1 MGVTQIYAGPT
12 LPEEGLQQFDVF
24 MDGIIPTY
32 LQSLLATNKDVD
44 LLMVAME
51 QFSDVYVA
59 AGTPGTP
66 ENAAYLRLSNNVAPP
81 SEDGDMLKSVY
92 DVNKDGIVDQAA
104 KLQVARTISLTG
116 DVTGSA
122 AFDGSANTS
131 ISSTI
136 PTATSNAKGLLSAAD
151 KTKLDGIAA
160 GANNYTHPATHPATM
175 ITEDAGHRFVTDA
188 EKADWNSVKGD
199 MMRTVYDAD
208 NDGVV
213 DQAEKLQTAR
223 AIAINGDVTGT
234 TTFDGSTNV
243 TINAAIPTVT
253 PNSKGLMPAADKA
266 KLDGV
271 AAGANNYTH
280 PATHPATM
288 ITEDAAHRFVSDT
301 EKAAWNSV
309 KGDMMRSVYDTDND
323 GVVDQAEKLQTSRTI
338 AINGDVTGTTTF
350 DGSTNV
356 TINAAIPTVT
366 PNSKGL
372 MPPADKAKLD
382 GVAAG
387 ANNYTHP
394 ATHPATMITEDAT
407 HRFVTDA
414 EKAAWSNSSSDGGL
428 RGNVLNYGAKG
439 DGFTDDTAAF
449 QACLDANNFAYIP
462 TGTYKIK
469 TVYVNR
475 GATVRGEGFS
485 SVIQPYTG
493 ATGSIFS
500 LKGDYVLFEKFYI
513 HGGGV
518 NIHAFADFD
527 GARTAWFSRCHF
539 NDLVIY
545 NIGGDAFHLT
555 GRGLDYI
562 VDRIMTDVIGGY
574 GFYGRNLSDSLMT
587 NCHFGTCGKSG
598 VSFDGGNFRIVGTK
612 ICMNG
617 KTAPGYAGL
626 EASNTLN
633 VNLSGCEIQQN
644 VYDGVLFTNVYGSSI
659 TGTVIDSNNQF
670 GLTGPYAQVR
680 LINSSFNKIDCTM
693 VDGRF
698 KNDTVPYNTPGLN
711 GIVQDDK
718 CCYNK
723 FDINYYPYE
732 LVYSNKANHVTAPFT
747 ATVND
752 ISSVF
757 KVNNTDY
764 FNFPSTS
771 AVIGSN
777 ATIGTG
783 ANQGSSANF
792 VIAASSLNG
801 GTQLSFTQTASK
813 TLAANG
819 EYYFNRVALN
829 MAGFTGANSPAGK
842 SRVFIAYD
850 SKVLETLPGGLSVYI
865 NISESSTAHPTPI
878 TTGQVRIINV
888 NKNSQWMPIAAYKPL
903 SYSREA
909 GFVVN
914 LEVNISCNQT
924 TTLAASDIVASVRNI
939 RVGFY

>member
-24 MDGIIPTY
+24 MDGIIPAY
-32 LQSLLATNKDVD
+32 LQTLLATNKDVD

-122 AFDGSANTS
+122 AFDGSANTA

-151 KTKLDGIAA
+151 KTKLDGVAA

-175 ITEDAGHRFVTDA
+175 ITEDAGHRFVSDA

-199 MMRTVYDAD
+199 MMRSVYDTD

-253 PNSKGLMPAADKA
+253 PNTKGLMPASDKA

-288 ITEDAAHRFVSDT
+288 ITEDATHRFVSDT

-323 GVVDQAEKLQTSRTI
+323 GVVDQAEKLQTARSI

-366 PNSKGL
+366 PNTKGL
-372 MPPADKAKLD
+372 MPASDKAKLD

-449 QACLDANNFAYIP
+449 QACLDANNFAYLP

-493 ATGSIFS
+493 ATGCLFS

-527 GARTAWFSRCHF
+527 GGRTAWFSRCHF

-562 VDRIMTDVIGGY
+562 IDRIMTDVIGGY

-644 VYDGVLFTNVYGSSI
+644 VYDGILFTNVYGSSI

-771 AVIGSN
+771 VVIGSN

-792 VIAASSLNG
+792 VIAASSVNG
-801 GTQLSFTQTASK
+801 GTQVNLTQTANR

-819 EYYFNRVALN
+819 EYYFNRVTLS

-850 SKVLETLPGGLSVYI
+850 SKVLETLPGGLSVFI

-909 GFVVN
+909 GFTVN
-914 LEVNISCNQT
+914 LEINIGCNQT
-924 TTLAASDIVASVRNI
+924 TTLSTSDIVASVRNI

>member
-12 LPEEGLQQFDVF
+12 LPDEGLQQFDVF
-24 MDGIIPTY
+24 MDGIMPTY
-32 LQSLLATNKDVD
+32 LQTLLAANKDVD

-92 DVNKDGIVDQAA
+92 DVNKDGIVDLAA
-104 KLQVARTISLTG
+104 KLQVARTIALTG

-131 ISSTI
+131 IQSTI
-136 PTATSNAKGLLSAAD
+136 PIATPSAKGLFSAED
-151 KTKLDGIAA
+151 KT
-160 GANNYTHPATHPATM
+160 
-175 ITEDAGHRFVTDA
+175 
-188 EKADWNSVKGD
+188 
-199 MMRTVYDAD
+199 
-208 NDGVV
+208 
-213 DQAEKLQTAR
+213 
-223 AIAINGDVTGT
+223 
-234 TTFDGSTNV
+234 
-243 TINAAIPTVT
+243 
-253 PNSKGLMPAADKA
+253 

-288 ITEDAAHRFVSDT
+288 ITEDTGHRFVSDT
-301 EKAAWNSV
+301 EKAAWNTV

-323 GVVDQAEKLQTSRTI
+323 GVVDQAEKLQTARTI

-350 DGSTNV
+350 DGSANV
-356 TINAAIPTVT
+356 TINAAIPTAT
-366 PNSKGL
+366 PNVKGL
-372 MPPADKAKLD
+372 LSAADKSKLD
-382 GVAAG
+382 GVATG

-394 ATHPATMITEDAT
+394 ATHPATMITEDTDHRFVTDTEKAAWNTVKGDMMRSVYDTDNDGVVDQAEKLQAARTIAINGDVTGSTTFDGSTNVTINATIPTVTPNAKGLMPASDKSKLDGVAVGANNYTHPATHPATMITEDTT

-414 EKAAWSNSSSDGGL
+414 EKAAWSNTSADGGM

-439 DGFTDDTAAF
+439 DGATDDTAAF

-462 TGTYKIK
+462 TGVYKIK

-475 GATVRGEGFS
+475 GATVRGEGFN

-493 ATGSIFS
+493 ATGSLFS
-500 LKGDYVLFEKFYI
+500 IKGDYVTFEKFYI
-513 HGGGV
+513 HGLGM
-518 NIHAFADFD
+518 NIHGFADFD
-527 GARTAWFSRCHF
+527 GARTDWYERYHF
-539 NDLVIY
+539 NDLVTY
-545 NIGGDAFHLT
+545 NIGGNTFHLT

-562 VDRIMTDVIGGY
+562 FDTCFIDNSGGY
-574 GFYGRNLSDSLMT
+574 GLYGRNLSDSLMT
-587 NCHFGTCGKSG
+587 NCNIGSSGKAG
-598 VSFDGGNFRIVGTK
+598 VSIDGGNFRFVGTK
-612 ICMNG
+612 IYMNG
-617 KTAPGYAGL
+617 RNAPGYAGL
-626 EASNTLN
+626 EASNTLG

-644 VYDGVLFTNVYGSSI
+644 VYDGILFTNVVGSSI
-659 TGTVIDSNNQF
+659 MATVLDSNNKV
-670 GLTGPYAQVR
+670 GLTGSYAQLR
-680 LINSSFNKIDCTM
+680 LINSSFNKIDATM
-693 VDGRF
+693 IDGRF
-698 KNDTVPYNTPGLN
+698 TSFDPPYNTPGLN

-732 LVYSNKANHVTAPFT
+732 LVYSNKAKHVTTPFT

-752 ISSVF
+752 ISSIF
-757 KVNNTDY
+757 KVNNMDY

-771 AVIGSN
+771 VVVGTN

-792 VIAASSLNG
+792 VIAASSVNG
-801 GTQLSFTQTASK
+801 GTQVNLTQTASK

-819 EYYFNRVALN
+819 EFYFNRVALT

-850 SKVLETLPGGLSVYI
+850 SKVLETVPGGLSVFI
-865 NISESSTAHPTPI
+865 NISESSTAHPTPV

-909 GFVVN
+909 GFAVN
-914 LEVNISCNQT
+914 LEINISCNQT
-924 TTLAASDIVASVRNI
+924 TTLAAADIVASIRNI